1 MNPEDTPTQTP
12 EPNARQQDAS
22 HNPPID
28 HSISQPNSASAHD
41 DPPRTPEHRPAS
53 YHFEHLSYSPE

>member
-1 MNPEDTPTQTP
+1 MNPEDTPKQTP
-12 EPNARQQDAS
+12 GPNASQQDAS
-22 HNPPID
+22 HDPLID
-28 HSISQPNSASAHD
+28 PNISQSNSARAHD